1 MLGIATAARAIATF
15 EMAVP
20 NAAHKAQAIGAM
32 PAAAEQTRRD
42 EVEHVA
48 APISLVGS
56 TLAAAGAVA
65 EVRAEDGHAWADYV
79 PYRNTAVQY
88 TALYTAVPGTVEI
101 RTGGRGP
108 RVRVVQKKCSHL
120 PSTPLRFGSIT
131 ESKIRWWG

>member
-79 PYRNTAVQY
+79 PYTVTQQFSTQLCIR
-88 TALYTAVPGTVEI
+88 LYPVP
-101 RTGGRGP
+101 
-108 RVRVVQKKCSHL
+108 
-120 PSTPLRFGSIT
+120 
-131 ESKIRWWG
+131 